1 MSIKI
6 LFELYDEG
14 YTLAD
19 IVRELDL
26 TEGDVREMTVK
37 TNKWLVEL
45 QLEANAWDSYKRF

>member
-26 TEGDVREMTVK
+26 TEDDVRGMTVK

-45 QLEANAWDSYKRF
+45 QLEANARDSYKRF